1 MSIFNKMLRA
11 GEGKRLRELQA
22 VVDSVNALRPEMK
35 ELSDAELV
43 ARTEWLRERVANGE
57 TLYEIEV
64 DALATV
70 REAAWRVLQEEPYDV
85 QIIGA
90 AAMHRGMIAE
100 QKTGEGKTLVS
111 TMPAYLNAL
120 GGDGVHLV
128 TVNDYLASRDS
139 EWMGSIHRFLGLEVG
154 LIQAWMTPEER
165 RPAYAAD
172 ITYGTNNEFGFDY
185 LRDNMTMNPAHMV
198 QRGHAYAIVDEVD
211 SILIDEAR
219 TPLIISG
226 RVGETG
232 KWYTDFA
239 RIADRL
245 RLDDHYEVDEK
256 KRQVYTT
263 EDGVTRVE
271 EILSVQNLYD
281 HSNIDFIHH
290 LDVAL
295 KAKTLYQRDVD
306 YLVRNGQVMIV
317 DEFTGRVLDGRR
329 YSEGLHQAIEAKEG
343 VAIKEENQ
351 TLATITLQNYF
362 RMYDKLAGMTGT
374 AITEEGEFVE
384 IYGLQVVVIPTNQ
397 AIARVDQAD
406 LVYVDE
412 DNKFA
417 ALAEDIV
424 ERHERGQ
431 PILVGTVSID
441 KSERL
446 ADTLKR
452 RGIKFEVLNAKQ
464 HEREA
469 HIIAQAG
476 MPGAITVATNMAGRG
491 VDIALGGNAE
501 EMAKAVMARSELTP
515 THRESIHRMLND
527 KRSKDELTPDEHE
540 PTPDEIEYIAQYE
553 EALADFTEQTAK
565 DRIKV
570 LDAGGL
576 YVLGTERHESR
587 RIDNQLRG
595 RSGRQGDPG
604 ESRFYLSLE
613 DDLMRRFANDRVASI
628 MSRLRIPPD
637 VPIEAKMVSKS
648 IERAQNQVEDQNFE
662 IRKNVLKYDEVMNT
676 QRTIVY
682 KWRNQILQGDD
693 TESLLAEWR
702 DEVIEDIVLD
712 ITGSGEDW
720 DLLEVIGRM
729 AEIYP
734 TKVTEDSF
742 DDPRD
747 VIASELIEAFAE
759 EAAEA
764 YAHREA
770 ELTPDVMRALE
781 RRVVLS
787 IIDNK
792 WREHLAEMDYLRSG
806 IGLRAMGQRDP
817 LVEYQREGY
826 TYFQELVH
834 TTKADS
840 IRYMFHAE
848 IVQQPAP
855 TLKPS
860 AVLTSSA
867 KGDGSTARPSQR
879 TGDKIGRNDPCPC
892 ESGKKYK
899 RCHGAPGA
907 DPLPA

>member
-11 GEGKRLRELQA
+11 GEGKRLKELQG
-22 VVDSVNALRPEMK
+22 VVAGVNALQPDMK
-35 ELSDAELV
+35 GLSDAELA
-43 ARTEWLRERVANGE
+43 ARTVWLRGRLEAGE
-57 TLYEIEV
+57 TLDDIEV
-64 DALATV
+64 DAFATV
-70 REAAWRVLQEEPYDV
+70 REAAWRVLGQEPYDV
-85 QIIGA
+85 QVLGA
-90 AAMHRGMIAE
+90 ATLHRGMIAE

-111 TMPAYLNAL
+111 TMPAYLNSL
-120 GGDGVHLV
+120 GGGGVHLV
-128 TVNDYLASRDS
+128 TVNDYLASRDAA
-139 EWMGSIHRFLGLEVG
+139 WMGSIHEFLGLEVG

-185 LRDNMTMNPAHMV
+185 LRDNMTMNPEHMV
-198 QRGHAYAIVDEVD
+198 QRSHAYAIVDEVD
-211 SILIDEAR
+211 SILVDEAR

-263 EDGVTRVE
+263 EDGVSRVE
-271 EILSVQNLYD
+271 EMLGVQNLYD
-281 HSNIDFIHH
+281 HSNVDFIHH

-295 KAKTLYQRDVD
+295 KAKTLYQKDVD
-306 YLVRNGQVMIV
+306 YLVREGQVMIV
-317 DEFTGRVLDGRR
+317 DEFTGRVLEGRR

-374 AITEEGEFVE
+374 AVTEEGEFVE
-384 IYGLQVVVIPTNQ
+384 IYGLEVVVVPTNEP
-397 AIARVDQAD
+397 IARLDQGD

-412 DNKFA
+412 DHKFA
-417 ALAEDIV
+417 ALADDIF

-431 PILVGTVSID
+431 PVLVGTVSID

-446 ADTLKR
+446 ASTLKR

-491 VDIALGGNAE
+491 VDIALGGNPE
-501 EMAKAVMARSELTP
+501 EMAKSVMARSELTP
-515 THRESIHRMLND
+515 D
-527 KRSKDELTPDEHE
+527 DP
-540 PTPDEIEYIAQYE
+540 EYAAQYE
-553 EALADFTEQTAK
+553 DALAGFVEQAGK
-565 DRIKV
+565 DRVKV

-613 DDLMRRFANDRVASI
+613 DELMRRFANDRVASI

-648 IERAQNQVEDQNFE
+648 IERAQTQVEDQNFE

-676 QRTIVY
+676 QRKIVY
-682 KWRNQILQGDD
+682 EWRNQILQGDD
-693 TESLLAEWR
+693 TETLLTGWR
-702 DEVIEDIVLD
+702 DEVIEDIVED
-712 ITGSGEDW
+712 VASSGSDWSVTDVITQ
-720 DLLEVIGRM
+720 VR
-729 AEIYP
+729 EIYG
-734 TKVTEDSF
+734 TEITEDSF
-742 DDPRD
+742 EDPRD
-747 VIASELIEAFAE
+747 VTAGEMVEVLSE
-759 EAAEA
+759 EAARA
-764 YAHREA
+764 YAQREQ
-770 ELTPDVMRALE
+770 ELTPKIMRSLE

-826 TYFQELVH
+826 EYFQDLVH

-848 IVQQPAP
+848 VVQQQAP
-855 TLKPS
+855 VLKPS

-867 KGDGSTARPSQR
+867 KGDGSAPRPSQR
-879 TGDKIGRNDPCPC
+879 VGDKIGRNEPCPC
-892 ESGKKYK
+892 GSGKKFK
-899 RCHGAPGA
+899 RCHGAPGSE
-907 DPLPA
+907 PLPE

>member
-1 MSIFNKMLRA
+1 MSIFNRMLRA
-11 GEGKRLRELQA
+11 GEGKRIKELQA
-22 VVDSVNALRPEMK
+22 VVDRVNALRPEMK
-35 ELSDAELV
+35 ELSDAELA
-43 ARTEWLRERVANGE
+43 ARTDWLRERLENGE
-57 TLYEIEV
+57 TLDDIEV
-64 DALATV
+64 DAYATV
-70 REAAWRVLQEEPYDV
+70 REAAWRVLDQEPYDV

-90 AAMHRGMIAE
+90 ATLHRGMIAE

-111 TMPAYLNAL
+111 TMPSYLNAL
-120 GGDGVHLV
+120 GGGGVHLV
-128 TVNDYLASRDS
+128 TVNDYLASRDAD
-139 EWMGSIHRFLGLEVG
+139 WMGVIHQFLGLEVG

-263 EDGVTRVE
+263 EEGVTRVE
-271 EILSVQNLYD
+271 EVLGVQNLYD

-295 KAKTLYQRDVD
+295 KAKTLYQNDVD

-317 DEFTGRVLDGRR
+317 DEFTGRVLEGRR

-384 IYGLQVVVIPTNQ
+384 IYGLEVVVIPTNEP
-397 AIARVDQAD
+397 IARLDQAD

-412 DNKFA
+412 DHKFA
-417 ALAEDIV
+417 ALSDDIV

-431 PILVGTVSID
+431 PILVGTVSIE

-446 ADTLKR
+446 AATLKR
-452 RGIKFEVLNAKQ
+452 QGIKFEVLNAKQ

-515 THRESIHRMLND
+515 DDS
-527 KRSKDELTPDEHE
+527 
-540 PTPDEIEYIAQYE
+540 EYTEQYD
-553 EALADFTEQTAK
+553 EALAGFAEQTAK
-565 DRIKV
+565 DRLKV

-613 DDLMRRFANDRVASI
+613 DDLMRRFANERVASI

-648 IERAQNQVEDQNFE
+648 IERAQSQVEDQNFE

-682 KWRNQILQGDD
+682 RWRNRILQGDD
-693 TESLLAEWR
+693 TESLLSGWR
-702 DEVIEDIVLD
+702 EEVVEDIVD
-712 ITGSGEDW
+712 EVTASGDNWDVSDAITAMS
-720 DLLEVIGRM
+720 
-729 AEIYP
+729 EIYP
-734 TKVTEDSF
+734 TTISEDSF

-747 VIASELIEAFAE
+747 VTENDLVETFSQ

-764 YAHREA
+764 YAHRE
-770 ELTPDVMRALE
+770 EQLTPEIMRALE

-826 TYFQELVH
+826 TYFQDLVH

-848 IVQQPAP
+848 VVQQRAAPKPALIS
-855 TLKPS
+855 TL
-860 AVLTSSA
+860 SA
-867 KGDGSTARPSQR
+867 KGDSSTTRPAERSV
-879 TGDKIGRNDPCPC
+879 DKIGRNEQCPC
-892 ESGKKYK
+892 GSGKKYK

-907 DPLPA
+907 EPLPA

>member
-11 GEGKRLRELQA
+11 GEGKRLKELQA

-35 ELSDAELV
+35 ELSDAEL
-43 ARTEWLRERVANGE
+43 AGRTEWLRERVANGE
-57 TLYEIEV
+57 TLAEIEV

-70 REAAWRVLQEEPYDV
+70 REAAWRVLHEEPYDV
-85 QIIGA
+85 QILGA

-120 GGDGVHLV
+120 GGGGVHLV
-128 TVNDYLASRDS
+128 TVNDYLASRDAN
-139 EWMGSIHRFLGLEVG
+139 WMGSIHRFLGLEVG

-245 RLDDHYEVDEK
+245 RFEDHYEVDEK

-263 EDGVTRVE
+263 EDGVTKVE
-271 EILSVQNLYD
+271 EILGVQNLYD
-281 HSNIDFIHH
+281 HSNVDFIHH

-295 KAKTLYQRDVD
+295 KAKTLYQKDVD

-317 DEFTGRVLDGRR
+317 DEFTGRVLEGRR

-374 AITEEGEFVE
+374 AVTEEGEFVE
-384 IYGLQVVVIPTNQ
+384 IYGLDVVVIPTNEP
-397 AIARVDQAD
+397 IARLDQAD

-412 DNKFA
+412 DTKFA
-417 ALAEDIV
+417 ALSEDIV
-424 ERHERGQ
+424 ERHDRGQ
-431 PILVGTVSID
+431 PILVGTVSIE

-446 ADTLKR
+446 AATLKR
-452 RGIKFEVLNAKQ
+452 KGIKFEVLNAKQ

-476 MPGAITVATNMAGRG
+476 TPGAITVATNMAGRG
-491 VDIALGGNAE
+491 VDIALGGNAV
-501 EMAKAVMARSELTP
+501 EMAKAVMARSEL
-515 THRESIHRMLND
+515 E
-527 KRSKDELTPDEHE
+527 PDD
-540 PTPDEIEYIAQYE
+540 PDYIAQYE
-553 EALADFTEQTAK
+553 SALAGFEEQTAK
-565 DRIKV
+565 DRIRV

-682 KWRNQILQGDD
+682 RWRNQILQGDE
-693 TESLLAEWR
+693 TELLLAEWR
-702 DEVIEDIVLD
+702 DEVIEDIVSEVTGADGNWELSD
-712 ITGSGEDW
+712 VIT
-720 DLLEVIGRM
+720 RM
-729 AEIYP
+729 SEIYP
-734 TKVTEDSF
+734 TKISEEFF

-747 VIASELIEAFAE
+747 VTTNELVEAFSA
-759 EAAEA
+759 EAAAA
-764 YAHREA
+764 YAQREE

-781 RRVVLS
+781 RRVALS

-826 TYFQELVH
+826 TYFQDLVH

-848 IVQQPAP
+848 VVQQPAP
-855 TLKPS
+855 VLKPS

-867 KGDGSTARPSQR
+867 KGDGSTARPAQR
-879 TGDKIGRNDPCPC
+879 TSDKIGRNDPCPC
-892 ESGKKYK
+892 GSGVKYK

-907 DPLPA
+907 EPLPA